1 MVDLEL
7 MYNFT
12 TFTFATLSDDPSLR
26 QMLKTTA
33 VKMAMDND
41 CLMRMI
47 LAVSALHLAH
57 YRPSKRAHYL
67 QRGLEHH
74 AAANRKAISLLTDLR
89 QEDCEALHL
98 FSVLTLFFALGCPRE
113 EQSSF
118 ILGESVVPNWLALVR
133 GTEPIIE
140 ILDPSTYKGP
150 LAPLFEYGRNAW
162 RKLYGSEQPRN
173 PALLMELQD
182 QVTRACKDKEALPIY
197 LATIDHL
204 RHILGMIIP
213 SARIGGADWN
223 GGSLDGYHT
232 TAASARPSPQGPRL
246 EPWDILVLT
255 WHMVDFLSLL
265 QVARPEQEALSIFAH
280 MLIIFKKLES
290 QWWLEGW
297 ATHVMERVW
306 GLLDDEHKL
315 WTQWPIEELGWVPP

>member
-57 YRPSKRAHYL
+57 YRPSRRVHYL

-133 GTEPIIE
+133 GTEPIIQ
-140 ILDPSTYKGP
+140 ILDPNTYKGP

-182 QVTRACKDKEALPIY
+182 QVSRACKDKEVLPIY

-213 SARIGGADWN
+213 SARIGGRLERRLSGWLSQN
-223 GGSLDGYHT
+223 GCQRQAQPPGAETGAVGHIGGYVAHGGFPVA
-232 TAASARPSPQGPRL
+232 AASRKAGAGGPLHICTYADHIQKAR
-246 EPWDILVLT
+246 EPV
-255 WHMVDFLSLL
+255 
-265 QVARPEQEALSIFAH
+265 VAGGMGHTRNGAH
-280 MLIIFKKLES
+280 
-290 QWWLEGW
+290 
-297 ATHVMERVW
+297 
-306 GLLDDEHKL
+306 
-315 WTQWPIEELGWVPP
+315 LGAAGR